1 MSEDNDGF
9 DEIISGI
16 GDSVEEDEF
25 DEMLDVVSHWWKAFN
40 PGEVFVKGI
49 LIVESV
55 KGDKRAISMQ
65 SSNGTPPWDIMGLL
79 AYCNDNMIWGTATDD
94 DEGENSDDS

>member
-1 MSEDNDGF
+1 MSDNEEF
-9 DEIISGI
+9 DNIINNI

-40 PGEVFVKGI
+40 PGEVFVKGV

-65 SSNGTPPWDIMGLL
+65 TTNGTPPWDIIGLL
-79 AYCNDNMIWGTATDD
+79 GYCQDNMIWGHSDDDD
-94 DEGENSDDS
+94 DEGPQ

>member
-1 MSEDNDGF
+1 MSDNEEF
-9 DEIISGI
+9 DNIINNI

-40 PGEVFVKGI
+40 PGEVFVKGV

-65 SSNGTPPWDIMGLL
+65 TTNGTPPWDIIGLL
-79 AYCNDNMIWGTATDD
+79 GYCQDNMIWGSAGDDDDD
-94 DEGENSDDS
+94 DEGPQ